1 MIMKRTNF
9 DFTRILKSIFG
20 VSVAGLGIGMLKRA
34 SFGVDPF
41 QIFMVGMDSLIPL
54 SFGTVYLITGLS
66 LVTLSLIFDRRLIGI
81 GTVYTFLC
89 QGYIIDASVKICTL
103 VFPAPAFITRVL
115 LFIIGFTLLCLATA
129 VYFNA
134 DQGVSAYDAISI
146 MMTGRL
152 GFKKF
157 RYNRVLTDVICLIS
171 GCLIYLFSG
180 GTLLEI
186 TSFTGIGT
194 ILIAIFMGPAVDVFR
209 NLINDSSKCIPHVQ
223 RSSTTELIKPL

>member
-1 MIMKRTNF
+1 MKAYHFNLKNIDDFKKYTNMFEIF
-9 DFTRILKSIFG
+9 DFSAT
-20 VSVAGLGIGMLKRA
+20 VSDDGFCTYA
-34 SFGVDPF
+34 
-41 QIFMVGMDSLIPL
+41 
-54 SFGTVYLITGLS
+54 
-66 LVTLSLIFDRRLIGI
+66 
-81 GTVYTFLC
+81 YTFLC
-89 QGYIIDASVKICTL
+89 QGYIIEASVKICTL
-103 VFPAPAFITRVL
+103 VFPAPVFITRVL

-180 GTLLEI
+180 GILSKI